1 MTQASST
8 GRQVSAGNPAWTT
21 RVMRTLVFQAYTV
34 QRVLT
39 STGHRLAPVCLL
51 LLALGFNIY
60 HLGIPSV
67 WFDEAF
73 SVELASQP
81 LPLLWHIIFDLEPN
95 MLLYHLFLHAWLSLT
110 GLLGLHPTEFVVRFP
125 SAIFAAL
132 STLLV
137 FFLGQQFLGSLVG
150 LVAASL
156 YMLNDLQLIYA
167 QQARSYSLQLL
178 LICLAWYALLQVLT
192 APSRRRLWWLC
203 FIVATALAIYAHLFS
218 LVILLAQ
225 MCAYAGLFC
234 LPQPWRARAR
244 EQISAFLISLSA
256 IFLCIIPL
264 MLHLDLSKTN
274 WLPVPHL
281 LDVIHLLL
289 AISGTSRIYL
299 LVLAACCGLSLSV
312 AVLPLYRRGGGGEG
326 KGEARSPGE
335 TTSRSGRPSSFHRG
349 TRGLGLR
356 GRRHPQGSPPHIPT
370 SPTPTGTQPLP
381 MPFCKNPGL
390 EIPGPHPGT
399 SPFLPLG
406 FALLCWLVVPL
417 VASYTLSQGSLRLFA
432 PRYLVTILP
441 ALFLLVGMGVA
452 SLRWRRAQLALA
464 LLLWFLALSVVPY
477 YYRSA
482 QVEDWNVTALWIEQ
496 HYQTGDGLVCYDN
509 ALEQGCQI
517 SIEYYFQA
525 YPSAAHFSADTPGA
539 FSWRSFGSA
548 NPDAAVD
555 THVLATYAA
564 NHPRLFF
571 IVGRLPNPATAN
583 RAQLART
590 WLDTHY
596 HCIGQVVTRTVIIR
610 LYTTGEG
617 ADNIS

>member
-8 GRQVSAGNPAWTT
+8 GRQVSVDNAAWTS
-21 RVMRTLVFQAYTV
+21 RVMRTRVFRAYTV
-34 QRVLT
+34 QKVLT
-39 STGHRLAPVCLL
+39 STGRWFVPVCLL

-60 HLGIPSV
+60 CLGVPSI

-95 MLLYHLFLHAWLSLT
+95 MQLYHLFLHAWLGLT
-110 GLLGLHPTEFVVRFP
+110 GMLGLHATEFVVRFP

-132 STLLV
+132 STLVV
-137 FFLGQQFLGSLVG
+137 FFLGQQFLGSPVG

-178 LICLAWYALLQVLT
+178 LICLAWYAFLQALT
-192 APSRRRLWWLC
+192 VASRQRLWWLC
-203 FIVATALAIYAHLFS
+203 FTVATTLAIYAHLFS

-225 MCAYAGLFC
+225 ICAYAGLFC
-234 LPQPWRARAR
+234 LPQPWRDRAR
-244 EQISAFLISLSA
+244 GQIRAFLISLSA

-264 MLHLDLSKTN
+264 LLHLDMFKTN

-281 LDVIHLLL
+281 TDVAHLLL
-289 AISGTSRIYL
+289 AISGTNRIYL
-299 LVLAACCGLSLSV
+299 LALALCCGLSLLL
-312 AVLPLYRRGGGGEG
+312 AVLPRPRRGG
-326 KGEARSPGE
+326 AC
-335 TTSRSGRPSSFHRG
+335 
-349 TRGLGLR
+349 
-356 GRRHPQGSPPHIPT
+356 
-370 SPTPTGTQPLP
+370 LP
-381 MPFCKNPGL
+381 
-390 EIPGPHPGT
+390 PGT
-399 SPFLPLG
+399 SPFLPIG
-406 FALLCWLVVPL
+406 FALLCWLVVP
-417 VASYTLSQGSLRLFA
+417 VVTSYAISQGSLRLFA

-452 SLRWRRAQLALA
+452 GLRWRRVQLVLI

-496 HYQTGDGLVCYDN
+496 HYHAGDGLVCYDN

-539 FSWRSFGSA
+539 FSWHTFASA

-555 THVLATYAA
+555 THALATYGT
-564 NHPRLFF
+564 NHPRIFF
-571 IVGRLPNPATAN
+571 IVGRLPNAASAN

-596 HCIGQVVTRTVIIR
+596 YCIGQVVTRTVVIR
-610 LYTTGEG
+610 LYTTSEG
-617 ADNIS
+617 C

>member
-8 GRQVSAGNPAWTT
+8 GRQVSVDNAAWTT
-21 RVMRTLVFQAYTV
+21 RVMRTRVFRAYTV

-39 STGHRLAPVCLL
+39 STGRWFVPVCLL

-60 HLGIPSV
+60 CLGVPSI

-95 MLLYHLFLHAWLSLT
+95 MQLYHLFLHAWLGLT
-110 GLLGLHPTEFVVRFP
+110 GMLGLHATEFVVRFP

-132 STLLV
+132 STLVV
-137 FFLGQQFLGSLVG
+137 FFLGQQFLGSPVG

-178 LICLAWYALLQVLT
+178 LICLAWYAFLQALT
-192 APSRRRLWWLC
+192 VASRQRLWWLC
-203 FIVATALAIYAHLFS
+203 FTVATILAIYAHLFS

-234 LPQPWRARAR
+234 LPQPWRDRVR
-244 EQISAFLISLSA
+244 GQIRAFLISLSA

-264 MLHLDLSKTN
+264 LLHLDMFKTN

-281 LDVIHLLL
+281 TDVAHLLL
-289 AISGTSRIYL
+289 AISGTNRIYL
-299 LVLAACCGLSLSV
+299 LALALCCGLGLLA
-312 AVLPLYRRGGGGEG
+312 AVLPVYSRGGGGEE
-326 KGEARSPGE
+326 KGGDPC
-335 TTSRSGRPSSFHRG
+335 GRPRLCRWKDEGDHKG
-349 TRGLGLR
+349 
-356 GRRHPQGSPPHIPT
+356 PHST
-370 SPTPTGTQPLP
+370 TQPLP
-381 MPFCKNPGL
+381 PLRRRGAFSKKPTHEGGACPR
-390 EIPGPHPGT
+390 PGT
-399 SPFLPLG
+399 SPFLPIG
-406 FALLCWLVVPL
+406 FALLCWLVVP
-417 VASYTLSQGSLRLFA
+417 VVTSYAISQESLRLFA

-452 SLRWRRAQLALA
+452 GLRWRRVQLVLI

-496 HYQTGDGLVCYDN
+496 HYQAGDGLVCYDN

-539 FSWRSFGSA
+539 FSWHTFASA

-555 THVLATYAA
+555 THVLATYGT
-564 NHPRLFF
+564 NHPRIFF
-571 IVGRLPNPATAN
+571 IVGRLPNAASAN

-610 LYTTGEG
+610 LYTTSEG
-617 ADNIS
+617 G

>member
-8 GRQVSAGNPAWTT
+8 VRRVSVNNAARTI
-21 RVMRTLVFQAYTV
+21 RVMRTRVFRVYTV
-34 QRVLT
+34 QRVLAL
-39 STGHRLAPVCLL
+39 TGKWMVPVCLL

-60 HLGIPSV
+60 RLGVPSV

-81 LPLLWHIIFDLEPN
+81 LPLLWHIIFGLEPN
-95 MLLYHLFLHAWLSLT
+95 MQLYYLFLHAWLGLT
-110 GLLGLHPTEFVVRFP
+110 GLLGLHATEFVVRFP

-132 STLLV
+132 STLIV
-137 FFLGQQFLGSLVG
+137 FSLGQQFLGSPVG
-150 LVAASL
+150 LVAAGL

-178 LICLAWYALLQVLT
+178 LICLAWYAFLRVLT
-192 APSRRRLWWLC
+192 VTSRQGLWWLC
-203 FIVATALAIYAHLFS
+203 FSVATTLAIYAHLFS

-234 LPQPWRARAR
+234 LPQPWRDRVR
-244 EQISAFLISLSA
+244 GQMPAFLISLSA
-256 IFLCIIPL
+256 IFLCILPL
-264 MLHLDLSKTN
+264 LLHLDMFKTS

-281 LDVIHLLL
+281 LDVAHLLL
-289 AISGTSRIYL
+289 AISGTNRIYL
-299 LVLAACCGLSLSV
+299 LALAACCGLSLLA
-312 AVLPLYRRGGGGEG
+312 AVLPVYSRGG
-326 KGEARSPGE
+326 ACPRPG
-335 TTSRSGRPSSFHRG
+335 TACPR
-349 TRGLGLR
+349 
-356 GRRHPQGSPPHIPT
+356 
-370 SPTPTGTQPLP
+370 
-381 MPFCKNPGL
+381 
-390 EIPGPHPGT
+390 PGT
-399 SPFLPLG
+399 SPFLPIG
-406 FALLCWLVVPL
+406 FALLCWLVVP
-417 VASYTLSQGSLRLFA
+417 VVTSYTISQGSLRLFA

-441 ALFLLVGMGVA
+441 ALFLLVGMGMVG
-452 SLRWRRAQLALA
+452 LRWRRVQLVLT

-496 HYQTGDGLVCYDN
+496 HYQAGDGLVCYDN

-555 THVLATYAA
+555 THVLATYGA
-564 NHPRLFF
+564 NHPHSLPLYWPDSDSHCHYPF
-571 IVGRLPNPATAN
+571 IYNKR
-583 RAQLART
+583 
-590 WLDTHY
+590 
-596 HCIGQVVTRTVIIR
+596 
-610 LYTTGEG
+610 GESRI
-617 ADNIS
+617 DYDR